1 MLGIN
6 VNSKGKPYADL
17 IIDGLK
23 LMESRDSDSLR
34 PYVGKRVAI
43 VRTGKGKAVAIG
55 EATIGE
61 PIIVNVKQFRSFY
74 FQHLVDE
81 GSTFDIKNNGHKYL
95 YPMINP
101 ERYEKPK
108 SVGLGIVA
116 RKVIE

>member
-1 MLGIN
+1 MIGIN
-6 VNSKGKPYADL
+6 VNSKEKPYADL

-23 LMESRDSDSLR
+23 IMESRDSDSLR
-34 PYVGKRVAI
+34 PYVGKRIAI
-43 VRTGKGKAVAIG
+43 VRTGKGKAFAIG

-61 PIIVNVKQFRSFY
+61 PVMVNVKKFRALHSE
-74 FQHLVDE
+74 HLVDQ
-81 GSTFDIKNNGHKYL
+81 GSKFDIKKNGYKYL

-108 SVGLGIVA
+108 FVGLGLVA